1 MTTQPS
7 PPNSGNESAASLES
21 VQSARQLLDITQLLT
36 SDLHK
41 NQSINVELDSSL
53 DRDLGLD
60 SLAKA
65 ELLSRAEQA
74 FKVTL
79 SDQILSLIETPRD
92 LLREVLRAASG
103 TLPVPASTSTAEQ
116 TVIKAAGDAQATPS
130 HIQTLQGV
138 LAWQAQAQA
147 HPDRSHIVVCG
158 DRDSEEKSISY
169 RALQENAQALA
180 CGLLARGLEPGQQV
194 ALMLPT
200 SADYF
205 YCFFA
210 VLLANGIPVPIY
222 PPARP
227 AQVEEHLRR
236 HAGILNNARAKML
249 ISVPQAETVSRL
261 LYALVP
267 GLKHQVTVDELRA
280 TEAHP
285 IESTAGPQD
294 TAFLQYTSGSTGDPK
309 GVILSHANL
318 LANIRA
324 MGHTVQATPDDVF
337 VSWLP
342 LYHDMGLIGAWLSS
356 LYFACPLVVM
366 SPLSFLA
373 HPLKWL
379 RTIDRY
385 HGTLSGGPNFAYEL
399 CLHKISDEDLA
410 TLDLSAWRF
419 AFNGAEPLN
428 PGTLR
433 RFTERFAPCGFC
445 AESMSPVYGL
455 AECSVGLAFPP
466 GGRLPLI
473 DRVQRPAME
482 RDCHAKP
489 AGDDDTDVLEF
500 IASGQPLPGHQ
511 IRVVDEQQ
519 RELPERHEGNL
530 QFKGPSATCGYF
542 DAADKTAELFQDD
555 WLNTGDRG
563 YLAGGDI
570 YITGRKKDLIIRAG
584 RNLYPHELEAAI
596 ADVSGVRKGCVAVF
610 ASQDR
615 HTHSEQLIVLAE
627 VRRSPAL
634 DKDKLARAEQQTRII
649 NEINNLAMDILGT
662 APDKVVVAPPHSVPK
677 TSSGKIRRSAAR
689 TLYEQGKI
697 GQGRYQLHWQLARL
711 ALTSLRPRLRRKIG
725 QLTDLL
731 YGGWSWGVFFLET
744 AFLWPMVAVSSNT
757 RFNWTRVRNA
767 CRRFLKL
774 TGTGLKV
781 QGLDHLS
788 MQQRCILVSNHTSY
802 LDVIALIAGLPQEC
816 TFVAK
821 TELQQS
827 RFSRI
832 FLRHLETEFVER
844 FDSQRGVSDA
854 RRIAT
859 AAMMGRSLFF
869 FPEGTFSRSPGL
881 RDFYL
886 GAFVAAAESQ
896 LPVVPVTLRGTRN
909 KLRDGSW
916 LLRRGDIEIEIAAP
930 LAPSGSDW
938 NSAVALRDRARAEIL
953 QRCGEPNL
961 AQAMGVL

>member
-1 MTTQPS
+1 VTTHSS
-7 PPNSGNESAASLES
+7 PANSGHESMALLESA
-21 VQSARQLLDITQLLT
+21 QSTRQLLDITQQLT
-36 SDLHK
+36 SELHK
-41 NQSINVELDSSL
+41 DQTINVELDSSL

-65 ELLSRAEQA
+65 ELLSRAEQT
-74 FKVTL
+74 FKITL
-79 SDQILSLIETPRD
+79 SEQLLSLVETPRD
-92 LLREVLRAASG
+92 LLREVLRSASG
-103 TLPVPASTSTAEQ
+103 ALPTSASVSTAEQ
-116 TVIKAAGDAQATPS
+116 PAIKTTGRAQAAPS
-130 HIQTLQGV
+130 HIQTLQEV
-138 LAWQAQAQA
+138 LAWQAQV
-147 HPDRSHIVVCG
+147 HPDRSHIIVCSDLG
-158 DRDSEEKSISY
+158 DLEISY
-169 RALQENAQALA
+169 RELLDNARALA

-227 AQVEEHLRR
+227 AQIEEHLRR
-236 HAGILNNARAKML
+236 HAGILNNARTKML
-249 ISVPQAETVSRL
+249 VSVPQAESVSRL

-280 TEAHP
+280 TEAQP
-285 IESTAGPQD
+285 IESTAGPLD

-324 MGHTVQATPDDVF
+324 MGHVVQATPDDVF

-366 SPLSFLA
+366 PPLSFLA

-379 RTIDRY
+379 QTIDRY
-385 HGTLSGGPNFAYEL
+385 RGTLSGGPNFAYEL
-399 CLHKISDEDLA
+399 CLSKVRDEDLA
-410 TLDLSAWRF
+410 ALDLSSWRF

-428 PGTLR
+428 PDTLR

-473 DRVQRPAME
+473 DRVQRHPME
-482 RDCHAKP
+482 RHCHAIP
-489 AGDDDTDVLEF
+489 AEDEDVEVLEF

-511 IRVVDEQQ
+511 IRVVDEQE

-530 QFKGPSATCGYF
+530 QFKGPSATSGYF
-542 DAADKTAELFQDD
+542 DAADKTADLFHGD

-563 YLAGGDI
+563 YLAAGDI

-596 ADVSGVRKGCVAVF
+596 GDVAGVRKGCVAVF
-610 ASQDR
+610 SSQNR
-615 HTHSEQLIVLAE
+615 QAHTEQLIVLAE
-627 VRRSPAL
+627 VRPSAAL
-634 DKDKLARAEQQTRII
+634 DKDKLAQAEQQSRII
-649 NEINNLAMDILGT
+649 NQINNLAMDILGT
-662 APDKVVVAPPHSVPK
+662 PPDKVELAPPHSVPK

-689 TLYEQGKI
+689 TLYEQGKF
-697 GQGRYQLHWQLARL
+697 GQGRYQLRWQLARL
-711 ALTSLRPRLRRKIG
+711 ALISVLPQLRRKVG

-731 YGGWSWGVFFLET
+731 YGGWSWAVFYLET
-744 AFLWPMVAVSSNT
+744 ALLWPMVAGSSKT
-757 RFNWTRVRNA
+757 RFNWAMVRKA
-767 CRRFLKL
+767 CRLFLKL

-781 QGLDHLS
+781 QGLEQLKA
-788 MQQRCILVSNHTSY
+788 QQRCILVSNHTSY
-802 LDVIALIAGLPQEC
+802 LDVIALIAGLPLEC

-821 TELQQS
+821 AELQNS

-859 AAMMGRSLFF
+859 AAMAGRSLFF

-881 RDFYL
+881 RDFHL

-896 LPVVPVTLRGTRN
+896 LPVIPVTLRGTRN

-916 LLRRGDIEIEIAAP
+916 LLRRGDIEIEIAPA
-930 LAPSGSDW
+930 LFPSSTDW
-938 NSAVALRDRARAEIL
+938 NSAVALRDRVRAEIL

-961 AQAMGVL
+961 AQATGVL